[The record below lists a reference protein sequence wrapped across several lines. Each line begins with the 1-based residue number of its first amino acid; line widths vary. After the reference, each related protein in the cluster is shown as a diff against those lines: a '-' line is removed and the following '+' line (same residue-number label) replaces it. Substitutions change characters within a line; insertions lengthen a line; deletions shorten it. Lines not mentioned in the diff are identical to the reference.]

1 MKPLEAVSLGAAPHK
16 RNKSSFA
23 VRLKL
28 IRRQWDLYLLLLLP
42 TAFLIT
48 FNYVPM
54 SGILLAFKAYNPVQ
68 GIWGSEWVGLRY
80 FEQFFNSPYAWQT
93 IRNTLVISL
102 YSLAM
107 FPTPIILALALNE
120 IKNGWFKKS
129 SQMIT
134 YAPHFISTVVVVS
147 MSMIFLHERGPLNDL
162 IAWLGG
168 SKISF
173 LGDPGLFKSVYTAT
187 GVWQG
192 IGFGSII
199 YLAALSSIDPGLH
212 EAAKI
217 DGASRFRRII
227 HINIPGIFPTIV
239 ILLILDVGSVMS
251 VGFEKVFLFQNPVN
265 LSSSEIIATMVYKV
279 GLIGGDFSYSTAVGF
294 FNSVVNL
301 VLILLVN
308 RIARKLTETSLW

>member
-1 MKPLEAVSLGAAPHK
+1 MNSSGIFQTK
-16 RNKSSFA
+16 R
-23 VRLKL
+23 KL
-28 IRRQWDLYLLLLLP
+28 IRKQWELYLLLLLP
-42 TAFLIT
+42 TAFVIT

-54 SGILLAFKAYNPVQ
+54 SGILLAFKSYNPVQ

-93 IRNTLVISL
+93 IRNTFVISL

-107 FPTPIILALALNE
+107 FPTSIILALALNE

-147 MSMIFLHERGPLNDL
+147 MSMILLHERGPLNDL

-279 GLIGGDFSYSTAVGF
+279 GLISGDFSYSTAVGF
-294 FNSVVNL
+294 FNSIVNL
-301 VLILLVN
+301 AMILLVN